1 MAKVSIITC
10 AYNRQDY
17 LAQTIESVLAQT
29 FTDFEYLIWNNGS
42 SDRTLE
48 IAETYARTDPRIKVI
63 DNSSN
68 HGLAVGWD
76 QSIKL
81 SQGKYFCTVDSDDL
95 IKPTALQQTVEI
107 LDNNPNIGVVY
118 TKYHLINALGQDM
131 GVGKRTNI
139 PYSYENILDYF
150 MTFHFRLVRR
160 SAYDLTDGI
169 NPQQYYSVDYDLCL
183 RLSEVANFYHLPEV
197 LYSYRRHSNTM
208 SQNPVAQSDCARQ
221 AVAYAKLRRSRSN
234 RQTNN

>member
-1 MAKVSIITC
+1 
-10 AYNRQDY
+10 
-17 LAQTIESVLAQT
+17 
-29 FTDFEYLIWNNGS
+29 
-42 SDRTLE
+42 
-48 IAETYARTDPRIKVI
+48 
-63 DNSSN
+63 
-68 HGLAVGWD
+68 
-76 QSIKL
+76 
-81 SQGKYFCTVDSDDL
+81 
-95 IKPTALQQTVEI
+95 
-107 LDNNPNIGVVY
+107 
-118 TKYHLINALGQDM
+118 M